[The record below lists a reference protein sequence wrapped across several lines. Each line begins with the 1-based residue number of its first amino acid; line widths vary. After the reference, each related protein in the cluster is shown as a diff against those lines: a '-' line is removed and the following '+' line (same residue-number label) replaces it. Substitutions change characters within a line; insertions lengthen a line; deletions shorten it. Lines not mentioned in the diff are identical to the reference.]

1 MDVDGTLDR
10 LKLDYRLRL
19 AVGAPTSVSRAIS
32 AVGELLVRFF
42 ILCAVKWG
50 GYCQVFERTL
60 SIRILSYQ

>member
-10 LKLDYRLRL
+10 LKLDYRLTL

-42 ILCAVKWG
+42 ILCAVK
-50 GYCQVFERTL
+50 
-60 SIRILSYQ
+60 

>member
-42 ILCAVKWG
+42 ILCAVK
-50 GYCQVFERTL
+50 
-60 SIRILSYQ
+60 